1 MEIAYLCNRFRNLV
15 QPFKYK
21 NMATYEITLEFET
34 VLSVDGTRVKSET
47 TRETQI
53 VTGVFADVAKV
64 MFEHETNCIK
74 HNRLPKLTKD
84 VYTVFES
91 KDSLNYINEYGC
103 CVTQLCNKLGK
114 NASSFLQLI
123 QTSKRIK

>member
-1 MEIAYLCNRFRNLV
+1 ME
-15 QPFKYK
+15 
-21 NMATYEITLEFET
+21 TYEITLEFET
-34 VLSVDGTRVKSET
+34 ILSVDGKPVKSET
-47 TRETQI
+47 SRGTQI

-74 HNRLPKLTKD
+74 HNRVPKLTKD
-84 VYTVFES
+84 GYTFFES

-103 CVTQLCNKLGK
+103 CVTQLCNKSGK
-114 NASSFLQLI
+114 NSTLFFQLI